1 MKELCPKQLR
11 ILYDAL
17 MLGDGSYNNYSTTS
31 KRLADDVQEILIKMG
46 YGSSIYYRDSRVG
59 RDVVIHGK
67 VTGKC
72 NWPEYAVTRNEGQM
86 TPEVRI
92 TNIKG
97 HKSILTKEHYDGNVY
112 CVTVDN
118 GLILTRLDGKCI
130 ITGNSTEAS
139 ARVREILHERMIRSF
154 QHKIENQIRLEL
166 FNPNLINNGFKENEV
181 SIKFKSVTSADEE
194 GMAKWLGNLLRGFPE
209 GKKPITI
216 NEVRSFF
223 NLENVEGGDELITGS
238 VGGEEINSPVDVTA
252 D

>member
-1 MKELCPKQLR
+1 MKEEKL
-11 ILYDAL
+11 L
-17 MLGDGSYNNYSTTS
+17 MTDRVVFLLGLFGNDQT
-31 KRLADDVQEILIKMG
+31 
-46 YGSSIYYRDSRVG
+46 
-59 RDVVIHGK
+59 
-67 VTGKC
+67 
-72 NWPEYAVTRNEGQM
+72 
-86 TPEVRI
+86 I
-92 TNIKG
+92 TE
-97 HKSILTKEHYDGNVY
+97 LTKKYYEGDVY

-166 FNPNLINNGFKENEV
+166 FNPNLVNNGFKENEV

-194 GMAKWLGNLLRGFPE
+194 GIAKWLGNLLRGFPE

-216 NEVRSFF
+216 NEIRSFF
-223 NLENVEGGDELITGS
+223 NLKPKEGGDELITGT